1 MRCTDG
7 AQAVRTG
14 CAWGAHGVRMGCTC
28 LGRPEG
34 GLLVVVCLVELPLMV
49 LQYLEVLGVV
59 VRQPG
64 HIHHPVRQRAHRGVG
79 KAIVVVIAPAL
90 CRGAHR

>member
-1 MRCTDG
+1 M
-7 AQAVRTG
+7 
-14 CAWGAHGVRMGCTC
+14 HICTC
-28 LGRPEG
+28 LWCPEC
-34 GLLVVVCLVELPLMV
+34 GLLVVVRLVELPLVV

-64 HIHHPVRQRAHRGVG
+64 HIHHPIGQRAHRRVG
-79 KAIVVVIAPAL
+79 KAVVVVIAPAL